1 MISICMAYFNRK
13 QQLFKTLDS
22 INESSFKDYEVII
35 VDDGSIDEHMLN
47 MDELKT
53 HCSGTIKLFTINRN
67 KKFWYNSCIAYNLAF
82 SNADGDK
89 IIIQNPETYHM
100 GDILS
105 TVENNLNDSN
115 YLTVHTLSVNE
126 STTNE
131 IYTKNNITE
140 VSNYIQ
146 PIMNKTLHIGSN
158 GDIIWYNHR
167 LFRPN
172 HYHFISAITKN
183 NLYTLGG
190 FDERYKDD
198 HSYDDD
204 EFILRVSRLK
214 LHLQFIESPQAIHLY
229 HPIFYVQAP
238 HGSAKNANLY
248 HNTTRKETTI
258 QLQELNFNNYIQ
270 YLIC

>member
-1 MISICMAYFNRK
+1 MAYFNRK

-140 VSNYIQ
+140 VSNYKQ

-158 GDIIWYNHR
+158 GDIIW
-167 LFRPN
+167 
-172 HYHFISAITKN
+172 
-183 NLYTLGG
+183 
-190 FDERYKDD
+190 
-198 HSYDDD
+198 
-204 EFILRVSRLK
+204 
-214 LHLQFIESPQAIHLY
+214 
-229 HPIFYVQAP
+229 
-238 HGSAKNANLY
+238 
-248 HNTTRKETTI
+248 
-258 QLQELNFNNYIQ
+258 
-270 YLIC
+270 